1 VRRPLF
7 DLVVVVAVTLAVLA
21 ASARASR
28 SAPARC
34 TTVEACRRAVE
45 WEKAERTRL
54 AAAVAWQRR
63 QRVELARHRWR
74 APVAED
80 AITLAALVTHQS
92 EQGLRRLLGCES
104 TGDTTGHRFNPR
116 ATNGRFKGLGQLGG
130 HHLADP
136 IIRRL
141 GPFNPYASAMHVALY
156 IKAHGEGEWQCTTS
170 GGLRW

>member
-1 VRRPLF
+1 MRRLAL
-7 DLVVVVAVTLAVLA
+7 DLVIVVAVTLAVLA

-28 SAPARC
+28 STPARC

-45 WEKAERTRL
+45 WQKAERTRL
-54 AAAVAWQRR
+54 ASAVAWQRE

-74 APVAED
+74 TPTAED

-104 TGDTTGHRFNPR
+104 TGDTTGHRFDPR
-116 ATNGRFKGLGQLGG
+116 ATNGRYLGLGQLGG

-141 GPFNPYASAMHVALY
+141 GWWNPYASAMHVARY
-156 IKAHGEGEWQCTTS
+156 IAQHGEGEWQCTTS